1 MIFLMEKD
9 VKYTAKIPIMM
20 ETLSKALSKA
30 GASIIGTLN
39 NVIQGNSLTIWCK
52 AMESLFSTIILTKVP
67 SKKAWNMASA
77 P

>member
-1 MIFLMEKD
+1 MEKD

-39 NVIQGNSLTIWCK
+39 NVIQGNSLTI
-52 AMESLFSTIILTKVP
+52 
-67 SKKAWNMASA
+67 
-77 P
+77 